1 MKLAENIRAY
11 RRARSLTQ
19 EQLAEVLDVTG
30 GKIGDNFLLTANKTD
45 CNQNEQYKHLL
56 CNNNEILS
64 HKSFFSLKLIAII
77 LAQLQEVFK

>member
-1 MKLAENIRAY
+1 
-11 RRARSLTQ
+11 
-19 EQLAEVLDVTG
+19 VTG

-56 CNNNEILS
+56 CNNDEILS
-64 HKSFFSLKLIAII
+64 HKPFFSPELIAII